1 MGVGSSREQAAEVLK
16 FLGIS
21 CIIAKSFAGIFYRN
35 AINLGLPAFLLPK
48 DSQIPKE
55 FVDGSS
61 VVFDFENSI
70 LFLEGSG
77 IQINLDPLPAFLQ
90 ELINDG
96 GLVPHLEKRFDEK

>member
-1 MGVGSSREQAAEVLK
+1 M
-16 FLGIS
+16 
-21 CIIAKSFAGIFYRN
+21 
-35 AINLGLPAFLLPK
+35 PAFLLPK
-48 DSQIPKE
+48 DSQLPKE

-77 IQINLDPLPAFLQ
+77 IHINLEPLPTFLQ